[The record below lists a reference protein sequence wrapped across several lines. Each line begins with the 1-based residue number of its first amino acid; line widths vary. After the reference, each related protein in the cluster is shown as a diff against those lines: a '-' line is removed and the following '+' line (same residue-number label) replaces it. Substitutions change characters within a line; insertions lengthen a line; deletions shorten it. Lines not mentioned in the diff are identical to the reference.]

1 MFGTIILTTW
11 IFGVIWFLYEIT
23 NAPVFD
29 DKERP
34 IK

>member
-1 MFGTIILTTW
+1 MFGTIILITW
-11 IFGVIWFLYEIT
+11 VFGVVWFLCLIT

-34 IK
+34 MK